1 MGIDVDRIFAISYG
15 IGLATEYSNG
25 LRMVRSRPDK
35 NLRKIAEET
44 GGGSFELQKTDLL
57 ASTFTRVAQELRS
70 QYLLGFTPE
79 EADAL
84 LGEFTSLQ
92 PADAFRPDGTGLNL
106 SEYHCTFLDTSY
118 DYRAASARLIE
129 HHFAEPLRG
138 LLPEHRLLLS
148 NLYVKQ
154 PGTGLSCCNG
164 TINGVEGDCRPTR
177 AYQKDDGVWYA
188 LLNGRWVP
196 VPPRVVLQQLSPD
209 GNSHICAGKS
219 GVIFCFLG
227 GSPKS

>member
-1 MGIDVDRIFAISYG
+1 MAFLASVLSLAFALMVMILAG
-15 IGLATEYSNG
+15 IGAPVQAQNHSG
-25 LRMVRSRPDK
+25 HHGQGH
-35 NLRKIAEET
+35 AENHDWYEK
-44 GGGSFELQKTDLL
+44 L
-57 ASTFTRVAQELRS
+57 
-70 QYLLGFTPE
+70 
-79 EADAL
+79 
-84 LGEFTSLQ
+84 
-92 PADAFRPDGTGLNL
+92 
-106 SEYHCTFLDTSY
+106 
-118 DYRAASARLIE
+118 
-129 HHFAEPLRG
+129 
-138 LLPEHRLLLS
+138 
-148 NLYVKQ
+148 KQ
-154 PGTGLSCCNG
+154 PGSNASCCNG